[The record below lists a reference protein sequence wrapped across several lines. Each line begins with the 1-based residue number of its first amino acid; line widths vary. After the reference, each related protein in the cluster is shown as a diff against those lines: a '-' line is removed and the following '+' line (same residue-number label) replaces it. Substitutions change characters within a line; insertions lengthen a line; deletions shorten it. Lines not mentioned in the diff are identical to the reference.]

1 MFSFLFDKKQYD
13 LVCVSEVPAITS
25 SKFGGLPYCKSGEEV
40 PVDEDGK
47 KMQLLVQIN
56 FDEVKVPLSFGP
68 KHGMLQFFIS
78 TKGSAYGTDFSN
90 LLNKNGFRVIY
101 HEVVDYSV
109 TEAKVL
115 SYDLPEGHGNS
126 STPVQTS
133 CKIELVSVKQK
144 DNKGSHIFGSPRFC
158 QDDPRPLKPEYSSS
172 KYDTLLLQIDSC
184 ATDNHVEFGDQGIA
198 QFFINQKALKN
209 LDFSDIL
216 YNWDCC

>member
-13 LVCVSEVPAITS
+13 LVCVSAVPAITS
-25 SKFGGLPYCKSGEEV
+25 SKFGGLPYCKTSDDV

-47 KMQLLVQIN
+47 KMQLLAQIN
-56 FDEVKVPLSFGP
+56 FDEVKDHLSEAP
-68 KHGMLQFFIS
+68 KHGILQFFIS
-78 TKGSAYGTDFSN
+78 TKGSAYGADFSN

-109 TEAKVL
+109 TKEQVL
-115 SYDLPEGHGNS
+115 TYGLPKGQCNS

-144 DNKGSHIFGSPRFC
+144 YDNGSHILGSPKFC
-158 QDDPRPLKPEYSSS
+158 QDDPRPLKPEYSYS
-172 KYDTLLLQIDSC
+172 KFDTLLLQIDSC
-184 ATDNHVEFGDQGIA
+184 ATDNHVEFGDHGIA
-198 QFFINQKALKN
+198 QFFINKKALKN
-209 LDFSDIL
+209 LDFSDVL